1 MELRRI
7 GDLRSYAPA
16 ARQSLA
22 VIANHFELF
31 SAFLIKFLLPLN
43 CRDIAAFLPGR
54 TENSVKNEY
63 HSLVR
68 KRNSTQIS
76 RPSSYSQK
84 SKLGALLEYHPA
96 PLDDFLLEGQTAQ
109 KQHAVRR
116 KRIAMWTKEEDDHIE
131 ICKSKGVTS
140 WIEIAR
146 DLPERTSKQC
156 RERWVGFVLKY
167 VFLHIP

>member
-1 MELRRI
+1 LETLEVAHQQLGNRWRYCKSFRI
-7 GDLRSYAPA
+7 
-16 ARQSLA
+16 
-22 VIANHFELF
+22 IF
-31 SAFLIKFLLPLN
+31 SFPDKFLPPLN
-43 CRDIAAFLPGR
+43 CSDIAAFLPGR

-63 HSLVR
+63 HSLIR

-84 SKLGALLEYHPA
+84 SKLGALLDIHPA
-96 PLDDFLLEGQTAQ
+96 PFDDFLLQGQIAQ
-109 KQHAVRR
+109 KQDGVRK

-156 RERWVGFVLKY
+156 RERWVEFVLKY
-167 VFLHIP
+167 FLLHIP